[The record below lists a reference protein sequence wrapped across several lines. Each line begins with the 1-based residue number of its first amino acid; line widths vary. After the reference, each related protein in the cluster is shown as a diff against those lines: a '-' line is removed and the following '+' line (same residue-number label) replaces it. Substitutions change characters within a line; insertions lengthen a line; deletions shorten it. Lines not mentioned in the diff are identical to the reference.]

1 MLCNAAYKPSRF
13 LQNGVRMTIY
23 SALWGKKYWEKTSNS
38 PDLPYKEHIFRGF
51 QDVPLYGLVA
61 IPENPRGTI
70 IATYGIT
77 GDLESEWS
85 LRILSRKAYDR
96 GYAVI
101 LFDWRA
107 HGKSAELSPT
117 LTSDGLFEGDDFV
130 CIAAGAAAIGCP
142 AKFWFVGYSLG
153 GQLALWGNKAAT
165 ELKKQTTDI
174 GIQSDD
180 IGGVAAV
187 CPNLDSRR
195 SLAYLVSYPFGRL
208 IEARI
213 AKNLEKLAWKIHK
226 AHPGSLDPE
235 AIKRARSIWGFDH
248 ELVIGPLGF
257 PSVESYYDASNALQL
272 LPNILKPTLI
282 IYAEDDPFFL
292 PNIVDELRTACSG
305 NSAIDLL
312 LTKHGGHI
320 GYINSKKGQQQANDP
335 DPWWV
340 WNRIIEWVE
349 MQ

>member
-23 SALWGKKYWEKTSNS
+23 SALWGKQFWQKTTNTAE
-38 PDLPYKEHIFRGF
+38 LPYQEYIFRGA

-61 IPENPRGTI
+61 IPENARGTI

-77 GDLESEWS
+77 GDLDSEWS
-85 LRILSRKAYDR
+85 LRILARKAYAR
-96 GYAVI
+96 NYAVI

-107 HGKSAELSPT
+107 HGKSAELSPI
-117 LTSDGLFEGDDFV
+117 LTSDGLFEGEDFV
-130 CIAAGAAAIGCP
+130 RIAAGATAIGCP

-153 GQLALWGNKAAT
+153 GQLALWGNKAAM
-165 ELKKQTTDI
+165 ELKQQTADI
-174 GIQSDD
+174 GIQYDD

-195 SLAYLVSYPFGRL
+195 SLSYLVSYPFGKFV
-208 IEARI
+208 EARI
-213 AKNLEKLAWKIHK
+213 AKKLEQLAWKIHQT
-226 AHPGSLDPE
+226 HPGSLDPE
-235 AIKRARSIWGFDH
+235 AIKRARSIWGFDR

-257 PSVESYYDASNALQL
+257 PSVEAYYDASSPLQL
-272 LPNILKPTLI
+272 LPNISKPTLI
-282 IYAEDDPFFL
+282 IYAQDDPFFE
-292 PNIVDELRTACSG
+292 PTIVNDLQAACSS
-305 NSAIDLL
+305 NCAIDLL

-320 GYINSKKGQQQANDP
+320 GYINSKAGQKQAKDS

-340 WNRIIEWVE
+340 WNRIVEWVE

>member
-1 MLCNAAYKPSRF
+1 MLCDAPYKPSRF
-13 LQNGVRMTIY
+13 LQNGVRMTVY
-23 SALWGKKYWEKTSNS
+23 SALWGKQRWKNTTKS
-38 PDLPYKEHIFRGF
+38 PELPYREHIFRGF

-61 IPENPRGTI
+61 IPENARGTI

-77 GDLESEWS
+77 GDIESEWS
-85 LRILSRKAYDR
+85 LKILARKAYAR

-130 CIAAGAAAIGCP
+130 SIAAGAAAIGCP

-165 ELKKQTTDI
+165 GLTQQTTDI
-174 GIQSDD
+174 EIQSDD

-195 SLAYLVSYPFGRL
+195 SLSYLVTYPFGKF

-213 AKNLEKLAWKIHK
+213 AKNLEQLAWKIYH

-235 AIKRARSIWGFDH
+235 AIKRARSIWGFDR
-248 ELVIGPLGF
+248 ELVIGRLGF
-257 PSVESYYDASNALQL
+257 PSVEAYYDASSALQL
-272 LPNILKPTLI
+272 LPNLSKPTLI
-282 IYAEDDPFFL
+282 IYAEDDPFFE
-292 PNIVDELRTACSG
+292 PGIVNDLRDACSG

-320 GYINSKKGQQQANDP
+320 GYINSKEGQKQAKDP

-340 WNRIIEWVE
+340 WNRIVEWVE

>member
-23 SALWGKKYWEKTSNS
+23 SALWGKKSWQNTAKNS
-38 PDLPYKEHIFRGF
+38 GLPYQEHIFHGA
-51 QDVPLYGLVA
+51 QGVPLYALVA
-61 IPENPRGTI
+61 IPENARGTI

-85 LRILSRKAYDR
+85 LKILASKAYAQ

-107 HGKSAELSPT
+107 HGKSAQLSPT
-117 LTSDGLFEGDDFV
+117 LTSDGLFEGEDFV
-130 CIAAGAAAIGCP
+130 YIAAGAAAMGCP

-165 ELKKQTTDI
+165 ELTQQTTDL
-174 GIQSDD
+174 GIQSND
-180 IGGVAAV
+180 IGGVAVV

-195 SLAYLVSYPFGRL
+195 SLSYLVTYPFGKFV
-208 IEARI
+208 EARI
-213 AKNLEKLAWKIHK
+213 AKQLEKLAWKIHQ

-235 AIKRARSIWGFDH
+235 AIKRARSIWGFDR
-248 ELVIGPLGF
+248 ELVIGKLGF
-257 PSVESYYDASNALQL
+257 PTVEAYYDASSPLQL
-272 LPNILKPTLI
+272 LPNISKPTLI
-282 IYAEDDPFFL
+282 IYAEDDPFFD
-292 PNIVDELRTACSG
+292 PSIVNDLQAACSS
-305 NSAIDLL
+305 NSVIDLL

-320 GYINSKKGQQQANDP
+320 GYINSKEGQQQAKDP

-340 WNRIIEWVE
+340 WNRIVEWVE